1 MSSPALVA
9 PFGFVQGPLLWVLI
23 VLALLGVGVLAPF
36 GIRWLFG
43 PVPFYDLVQ
52 TARRRR
58 YYLIRFLYI
67 TGLLVFLFW
76 TYGIWSMDIR
86 YRSRSGTTV
95 KDMADLA
102 DRFFY
107 TFMSIQFAVVAL
119 LTPAYTAGSI
129 ADEKDRRTLEFLLAT
144 DLRSREIVLGKLVA
158 RLANLLL
165 LLLAGLPILG
175 FMQFFGGIDP
185 DLLLAA
191 YAALVVSTFSLAGLS
206 MVASVYS
213 RKARDAIVLT
223 YLAAAVYLAV
233 SALAWGSL
241 KAWPSVGMFPSF
253 PDGGWTSPVE
263 LKDLVDWLNTGN
275 AFIALVQLVMA
286 FEQGGSFASILPDLL
301 GKYALFH
308 LLMGSLC
315 IFLAVMRLRPVALK
329 ETYGRVKRLPVMV
342 RLLGRPQVGNQP
354 MLWKE
359 TVAEPG
365 MRFNWL
371 GRILVGI
378 VLIVS
383 FLPLIPIGYDFQ
395 RYRAN
400 QAQYSY
406 YWNDP
411 WDRLAEEVNI
421 YVRITGAIVAT
432 LVLLAIAV
440 RAASAISGERDKQ
453 TLDSLLTTPL
463 SGNEILTGKWLGCLV
478 GFRFAWLWLGAILA
492 IGIVFGA
499 IHFTAL
505 FLVIFAFVV
514 YCVVFAGIGLLYS
527 MRCRTTLRS
536 TLWTLLTVVFLG
548 GGHWLVGGLCCMLP
562 VGLMSRSDKE
572 VEWLMKFEAGQSPPF
587 VLGWLAFRGEEFNN
601 AGKEYTELTLSC
613 LFGLF
618 CWTVGAVALWAVASA
633 RFNVLANRAPGHA
646 GPASFDRRSFPPTG
660 PPLPAEPVILDAIPL
675 EDDAPRDG
683 PPRTPS

>member
-1 MSSPALVA
+1 
-9 PFGFVQGPLLWVLI
+9 
-23 VLALLGVGVLAPF
+23 
-36 GIRWLFG
+36 
-43 PVPFYDLVQ
+43 
-52 TARRRR
+52 
-58 YYLIRFLYI
+58 
-67 TGLLVFLFW
+67 
-76 TYGIWSMDIR
+76 
-86 YRSRSGTTV
+86 
-95 KDMADLA
+95 
-102 DRFFY
+102 
-107 TFMSIQFAVVAL
+107 
-119 LTPAYTAGSI
+119 
-129 ADEKDRRTLEFLLAT
+129 
-144 DLRSREIVLGKLVA
+144 
-158 RLANLLL
+158 
-165 LLLAGLPILG
+165 
-175 FMQFFGGIDP
+175 
-185 DLLLAA
+185 
-191 YAALVVSTFSLAGLS
+191 